1 MENTLKQEILKVI
14 KEKYNIV
21 LYDIKLTIPPK
32 KEMWDFAFNCGIL
45 SRELKKSPAIISVEL
60 LSDLQDIEL
69 IKSVTEENGYI

>member
-32 KEMWDFAFNCGIL
+32 KEM
-45 SRELKKSPAIISVEL
+45 
-60 LSDLQDIEL
+60 
-69 IKSVTEENGYI
+69 